1 MNCSVL
7 VKWKDDKTQ
16 ININD
21 STRKCIIKEVD
32 DLGIL
37 VEYTK
42 YNATD
47 LVYYTLHSINKIV
60 PVDLN

>member
-1 MNCSVL
+1 MNYSVL
-7 VKWKDDKTQ
+7 IRWKNNKIQ

-21 STRKCIIKEVD
+21 KTKKCIIKEVD

-42 YNATD
+42 YNAKD
-47 LVYYTLHSINKIV
+47 LVYYTFHSINKIT

>member
-21 STRKCIIKEVD
+21 STKKCIIKEVD

-42 YNATD
+42 YNAKD
-47 LVYYTLHSINKIV
+47 LVYHTFHSINKIT
-60 PVDLN
+60 PVNLN